1 MNAWILSIAALYILI
16 VLAIGVWASY
26 RTHDSK
32 DFYIAGRN
40 LGLFVMAIAMF
51 SSIQSGFGIVGGT
64 SQVTDGGYGFI
75 SGVMVATPLG
85 FALTWFLLG
94 KRVVK
99 IGRMDELYTIG
110 DVAEFR
116 YQSRAARG
124 ILALTVLLGVIGYLG
139 TQVLAMGFVVAVIF
153 DVSVTTG
160 AILGM
165 IILGIYV
172 IGGGI
177 LAGVYTDFF
186 QGTLMLVVSVI
197 VFFYAIDSGGGIKSM
212 MQTLHSENPELTSP
226 WGLSPLIAIPCW
238 IFLFS
243 LGGSAQP
250 HGLTKFLMLKEY
262 KSLRWGSFVSG
273 LAYAITTL
281 MVIAIGTAVLVL
293 TIRGEFPEIGSPDR
307 AFTSYLTEYT
317 PAPIAGLAIAGLLAA
332 IMSTGSSF
340 LTLGAASVVRDFPRT
355 FKKAVTREL
364 LWSRIAVG
372 VLLVAATV
380 FALYIGNL
388 VAILGTFGWGTFA
401 AGLFPAL
408 VLGLVWKRGTKAAAI
423 TSASIS
429 LILNFVLEVGG
440 KYGFEPLPEG
450 VIIGAFS
457 FAVSLI
463 VYIVISFLTPAATAR
478 DETPA
483 ELDAVLDG
491 H

>member
-1 MNAWILSIAALYILI
+1 MNTWIVSIAALYLI
-16 VLAIGVWASY
+16 IILAIGAWASS
-26 RTHDSK
+26 RTHDSR

-64 SQVTDGGYGFI
+64 SEVTDGGYGFV
-75 SGVMVATPLG
+75 SGVMMATPLG

-99 IGRMDELYTIG
+99 LGRMAELYTIG
-110 DVAEFR
+110 DVAELR
-116 YQSRAARG
+116 YRSRAARG

-153 DVSVTTG
+153 DTSVTAG
-160 AILGM
+160 AIIGM
-165 IILGIYV
+165 VILGVYV

-186 QGTLMLVVSVI
+186 QGTLMLVVSII
-197 VFFYAIDSGGGIKSM
+197 VFFYALDSGGGIGSM
-212 MQTLHSENPELTSP
+212 MHTLHSENPDLTSP
-226 WGLSPLIAIPCW
+226 WGLSPLVAVPCW

-250 HGLTKFLMLKEY
+250 HALTKFLMLKEY
-262 KSLRWGSFVSG
+262 RSLRWGPFVSG

-281 MVIAIGTAVLVL
+281 MVVAIGTAVYVL
-293 TIRGEFPEIGSPDR
+293 TIRGEFPEIDSPDR
-307 AFTSYLTEYT
+307 AFTSYLTEFT
-317 PAPIAGLAIAGLLAA
+317 PSLIAGLAIAGLLAA

-340 LTLGAASVVRDFPRT
+340 LTLGAASLVRDFPRT
-355 FKKAVTREL
+355 FNKSVAREL

-372 VLLVAATV
+372 VLLIVSTV
-380 FALYIGNL
+380 FALYIGDV

-401 AGLFPAL
+401 AGIFPAL
-408 VLGLVWKRGTKAAAI
+408 VLGLVWKRGTKLAAI
-423 TSASIS
+423 SSATIG

-440 KYGFEPLPEG
+440 KYGFDPLPDG
-450 VIIGAFS
+450 VIIGAFT

-463 VYIVISFLTPAATAR
+463 VYIGVSFVVPEPAEQNEAAN
-478 DETPA
+478 
-483 ELDAVLDG
+483 ELDAVIDG
-491 H
+491 Y

>member
-1 MNAWILSIAALYILI
+1 VVIRTSYRSRTLI
-16 VLAIGVWASY
+16 VCV
-26 RTHDSK
+26 
-32 DFYIAGRN
+32 
-40 LGLFVMAIAMF
+40 
-51 SSIQSGFGIVGGT
+51 
-64 SQVTDGGYGFI
+64 I
-75 SGVMVATPLG
+75 ST
-85 FALTWFLLG
+85 
-94 KRVVK
+94 
-99 IGRMDELYTIG
+99 
-110 DVAEFR
+110 
-116 YQSRAARG
+116 AR
-124 ILALTVLLGVIGYLG
+124 
-139 TQVLAMGFVVAVIF
+139 
-153 DVSVTTG
+153 SVH
-160 AILGM
+160 I
-165 IILGIYV
+165 
-172 IGGGI
+172 
-177 LAGVYTDFF
+177 
-186 QGTLMLVVSVI
+186 
-197 VFFYAIDSGGGIKSM
+197 
-212 MQTLHSENPELTSP
+212 
-226 WGLSPLIAIPCW
+226 
-238 IFLFS
+238 
-243 LGGSAQP
+243 
-250 HGLTKFLMLKEY
+250 
-262 KSLRWGSFVSG
+262 
-273 LAYAITTL
+273 
-281 MVIAIGTAVLVL
+281 
-293 TIRGEFPEIGSPDR
+293 IRGDLLESCSPDR
-307 AFTSYLTEYT
+307 SISPYLTEYT

-388 VAILGTFGWGTFA
+388 VAILGTFGWVTFS

-483 ELDAVLDG
+483 ELDAVPDG

>member
-1 MNAWILSIAALYILI
+1 MNAWILGIAALYILI

-186 QGTLMLVVSVI
+186 QGTL
-197 VFFYAIDSGGGIKSM
+197 IDRKS
-212 MQTLHSENPELTSP
+212 TRLN
-226 WGLSPLIAIPCW
+226 
-238 IFLFS
+238 
-243 LGGSAQP
+243 
-250 HGLTKFLMLKEY
+250 
-262 KSLRWGSFVSG
+262 
-273 LAYAITTL
+273 
-281 MVIAIGTAVLVL
+281 
-293 TIRGEFPEIGSPDR
+293 
-307 AFTSYLTEYT
+307 
-317 PAPIAGLAIAGLLAA
+317 
-332 IMSTGSSF
+332 SS
-340 LTLGAASVVRDFPRT
+340 
-355 FKKAVTREL
+355 
-364 LWSRIAVG
+364 
-372 VLLVAATV
+372 
-380 FALYIGNL
+380 
-388 VAILGTFGWGTFA
+388 
-401 AGLFPAL
+401 
-408 VLGLVWKRGTKAAAI
+408 
-423 TSASIS
+423 
-429 LILNFVLEVGG
+429 
-440 KYGFEPLPEG
+440 
-450 VIIGAFS
+450 
-457 FAVSLI
+457 
-463 VYIVISFLTPAATAR
+463 
-478 DETPA
+478 
-483 ELDAVLDG
+483 